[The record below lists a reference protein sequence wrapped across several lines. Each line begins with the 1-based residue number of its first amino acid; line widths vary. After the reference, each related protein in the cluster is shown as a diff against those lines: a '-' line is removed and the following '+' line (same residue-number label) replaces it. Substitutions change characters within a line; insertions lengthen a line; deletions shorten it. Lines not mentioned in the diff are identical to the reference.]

1 MEKNRHTGSFLS
13 REKRIMNNEC
23 VHILYV
29 GGVTK
34 KRPGEN
40 QLRQKG
46 ATEQSHEGE
55 TDGGGGDEVGD
66 REGHEHKQEHEKY
79 SGNGHGYGIDMVI
92 SLTRPW
98 TQQRRTRTGT
108 RI

>member
-1 MEKNRHTGSFLS
+1 
-13 REKRIMNNEC
+13 MNNEC

-29 GGVTK
+29 GGETK

-46 ATEQSHEGE
+46 ATEQRHEGE

-66 REGHEHKQEHEKY
+66 R
-79 SGNGHGYGIDMVI
+79 
-92 SLTRPW
+92 
-98 TQQRRTRTGT
+98 GT
-108 RI
+108 